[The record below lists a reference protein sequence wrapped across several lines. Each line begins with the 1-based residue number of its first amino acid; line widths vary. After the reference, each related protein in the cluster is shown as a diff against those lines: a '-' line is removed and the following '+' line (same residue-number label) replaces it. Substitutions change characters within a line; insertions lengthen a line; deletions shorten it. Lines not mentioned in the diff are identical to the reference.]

1 MNDLKKIFE
10 RQDDPKKQEF
20 LKGVFARG
28 TLITDDPTA
37 DLMAYVAKKEERE
50 KAEQAASGES
60 ELSDESNADPAPSEL
75 SMIDKDSL
83 QKAINLVWKI
93 VGGK

>member
-20 LKGVFARG
+20 LKEVVARG

-37 DLMAYVAKKEERE
+37 DLLAYAAKKDERE
-50 KAEQAASGES
+50 KAEQTASSES
-60 ELSDESNADPAPSEL
+60 DLTDDTDLELHPPEL
-75 SMIDKDSL
+75 PTIPKELLDKCIRL
-83 QKAINLVWKI
+83 ARKI
-93 VGGK
+93 AGAK

>member
-20 LKGVFARG
+20 LKGVVARG

-37 DLMAYVAKKEERE
+37 DLLAYAAKKDERE
-50 KAEQAASGES
+50 KAEQTASSES
-60 ELSDESNADPAPSEL
+60 DLTDETDLELPTVPKEL
-75 SMIDKDSL
+75 LDKCIRL
-83 QKAINLVWKI
+83 ARKI
-93 VGGK
+93 AGAK